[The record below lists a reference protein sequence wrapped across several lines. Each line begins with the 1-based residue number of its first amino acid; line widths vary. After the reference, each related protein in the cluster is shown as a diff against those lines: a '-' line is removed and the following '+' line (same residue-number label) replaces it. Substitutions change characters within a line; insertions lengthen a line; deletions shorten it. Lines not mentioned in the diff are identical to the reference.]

1 MDTFLSTV
9 RSRQRSLVLQ
19 KCRAEIPHRRRN
31 KCGETGERNKLIS
44 YPVSVFALS
53 ISIQVQGIAYRKSLK
68 CVIMCCLLL
77 RLGKIFSYELLE
89 QQWISE
95 CQLGFLRKPVSQCV
109 QKTVRGANSSLTKQD
124 SGAPCP
130 FVWVLDVPVF
140 NPVWVAADPELFGF
154 QFQGCALTNI
164 LINTFAPVGSHADSS
179 LVQAHPAGFDRA
191 AHVSKTRRIWLSLNY
206 DSWRLKWNKDQTW
219 DGFLPSCCI

>member
-109 QKTVRGANSSLTKQD
+109 QKTVRGANSSLGVMGVRVHWLFLLLLGMIQETKISV
-124 SGAPCP
+124 SGLQQRGSFQPKPVQWVSGIP
-130 FVWVLDVPVF
+130 FWSCRYP
-140 NPVWVAADPELFGF
+140 FG
-154 QFQGCALTNI
+154 
-164 LINTFAPVGSHADSS
+164 
-179 LVQAHPAGFDRA
+179 
-191 AHVSKTRRIWLSLNY
+191 
-206 DSWRLKWNKDQTW
+206 
-219 DGFLPSCCI
+219 